1 MKADFWQT
9 TFGQN
14 PVELWLIAVGVFIGL
29 YLFLRLL
36 RVSFTRWL
44 GRLSQRWQR
53 PGLKLAQDIVGRTN
67 RLFLGA
73 VALFFASLLLKLPE
87 AAHRGIQIF
96 VLSVFFLQLASWGSF
111 LVGFWFTRLSER
123 KLKEEGDAASA
134 TTLNVVTVLAKI
146 VLWVVA
152 GLLIM
157 ENLGIHV
164 GSLIAGLGIAG
175 VAVALAVQNILGDL
189 FASLSIVL
197 DKPFMVG
204 DFIIFGDHLGTV
216 ERIGLKTTRIR
227 SLFGEQIIVSNADLL
242 RERIR
247 NYKRMRERRAVFTFG
262 VVYDTPPEKVAA
274 IPQMVREI
282 IEALPETRFDRAHF
296 KEFGAY
302 SLNFEVV
309 YWLLKPDYNFYMDTQ
324 QAINLALMRR
334 FREEGIEFAFPTQVV
349 HLTPPA
355 KEVSVGIGGNDPR
368 HSGEAPR
375 SLG

>member
-9 TFGQN
+9 ISGQN
-14 PVELWLIAVGVFIGL
+14 PVWLWFVALGVLIGL
-29 YLFLRLL
+29 YLFLRFL
-36 RVSFTRWL
+36 RWSLTQWF
-44 GRLSQRWQR
+44 GRMHQRWKR
-53 PGLKLAQDIVGRTN
+53 PGLKIVQDLVARTN
-67 RLFLGA
+67 RLFFLA
-73 VALFFASLLLKLPE
+73 VALFFSSLFLTLPE
-87 AAHRGIQIF
+87 VAVRGIQIF
-96 VLSVFFLQLASWGSF
+96 TLSVFFLQLASWGSF
-111 LVGFWFTRLSER
+111 LVGAWFTRLSER

-134 TTLNVVTVLAKI
+134 TTLNALTVIVKI

-152 GLLIM
+152 GLLIL

-175 VAVALAVQNILGDL
+175 IAVALAVQNILGDL
-189 FASLSIVL
+189 FASLSIVV

-204 DFIIFGDHLGTV
+204 DFIVFGNYRGTV

-227 SLFGEQIIVSNADLL
+227 SLSGEQIVVSNADLL
-242 RERIR
+242 RERIQ
-247 NYKRMRERRAVFTFG
+247 NFKRMQQRRATFTFG
-262 VVYDTPPEKVAA
+262 VVYSTPPEKVAA

-282 IEALPETRFDRAHF
+282 IEALPDTRFDRAHF

-355 KEVSVGIGGNDPR
+355 KEVPVGIGGNDP
-368 HSGEAPR
+368 
-375 SLG
+375 